1 MVFFVGGGR
10 TRTRTSDPLIESQLV
25 IWFLLNS
32 PADAHLPSAVSHRRA
47 TRHAARR
54 HRPADA
60 CPQLR
65 VVLRSAQRDTRTS
78 RPALTGE
85 KKRKAS
91 LIERVRIFQIL
102 DRMLAFLSALRPRRM
117 EIPRNWVLID
127 KSVSDRLPT
136 ASNSASHEA
145 PPSLGLF

>member
-1 MVFFVGGGR
+1 M
-10 TRTRTSDPLIESQLV
+10 DPLIKSQLV

-32 PADAHLPSAVSHRRA
+32 PTDAHLPSAVSHRRA
-47 TRHAARR
+47 TRHHSISLAARR
-54 HRPADA
+54 HRTADA

-91 LIERVRIFQIL
+91 LIERVRIFH
-102 DRMLAFLSALRPRRM
+102 LRPMTAVLHLEHGDVRDELRDRSRS
-117 EIPRNWVLID
+117 IQKDIVVIDSRN
-127 KSVSDRLPT
+127 
-136 ASNSASHEA
+136 N
-145 PPSLGLF
+145 

>member
-1 MVFFVGGGR
+1 MLSSFLARPKRCELLIVKFAVFHV
-10 TRTRTSDPLIESQLV
+10 TLM
-25 IWFLLNS
+25 
-32 PADAHLPSAVSHRRA
+32 PA
-47 TRHAARR
+47 
-54 HRPADA
+54 
-60 CPQLR
+60 
-65 VVLRSAQRDTRTS
+65 S
-78 RPALTGE
+78 RETCPALTGE

-136 ASNSASHEA
+136 ASNSAAHEA